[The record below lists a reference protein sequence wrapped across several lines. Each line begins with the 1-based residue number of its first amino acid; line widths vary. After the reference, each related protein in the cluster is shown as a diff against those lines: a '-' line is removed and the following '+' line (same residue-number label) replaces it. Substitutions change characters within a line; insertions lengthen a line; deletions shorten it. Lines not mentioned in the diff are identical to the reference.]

1 MNWPA
6 LIPCLTAIAVA
17 ACSTAPVL
25 PPTVSTR
32 TVEVKVPVPVPC
44 IDEATRPRLPPP
56 TPLAV
61 NATAEQKA
69 AAVVADAE
77 ALARYAESV
86 DALFLRCIKLGD
98 KTP

>member
-6 LIPCLTAIAVA
+6 LIACSIAISVA
-17 ACSTAPVL
+17 ACSSAPTL

-44 IDEATRPRLPPP
+44 FTEADRPKLPPP
-56 TPLAV
+56 TALV
-61 NATAEQKA
+61 DNATAEQKA

-77 ALARYAESV
+77 ALARYAEAV
-86 DALFLRCIKLGD
+86 DALFLKCVKTGEKL
-98 KTP
+98 